1 MRSALF
7 CYCLLVSL
15 TSSPGATVINI
26 DFQVGA
32 GRGAM
37 TGNSGAVIPFVGWFW
52 NANGPN
58 GQAMPLLSSTGDP
71 TGLELIPSVYEGRSL
86 ADGDALFGDYVY
98 GDATIRG
105 LDPGQDY
112 LISIYSAAN
121 LQGIFRVAQP
131 FDTSSPGY
139 GEVGCTYEHTVLP
152 GVEGCDYVVGMPTAD
167 IFGEIRVSV
176 QPGAMSGMQIVLNP
190 EPSVTMLN
198 LIAGLGLALRR
209 RRGAS

>member
-52 NANGPN
+52 NTNGPN

-86 ADGDALFGDYVY
+86 TDGDALFGD
-98 GDATIRG
+98 
-105 LDPGQDY
+105 
-112 LISIYSAAN
+112 
-121 LQGIFRVAQP
+121 
-131 FDTSSPGY
+131 
-139 GEVGCTYEHTVLP
+139 
-152 GVEGCDYVVGMPTAD
+152 
-167 IFGEIRVSV
+167 
-176 QPGAMSGMQIVLNP
+176 
-190 EPSVTMLN
+190 
-198 LIAGLGLALRR
+198 
-209 RRGAS
+209 